1 MRYFVIYVVLLIVVL
16 LAVSVYNTARDQAET
31 ETFQSAYSTDYS
43 IETDEDL
50 QKLFSGMYTFL
61 SKTNSISTSDAMN
74 DCVRIRECAS
84 LYINCLGPKFE
95 LETDANL
102 INKFPNTF
110 SSSSD
115 INMLKQMIYASKQI
129 ANTLTFNDIEP
140 GNFSERF
147 PNFGTTSPKDKPEMT
162 KTTSLNPKYSK
173 SVDTP
178 YTVNTQCDAS
188 VENIRKPLMRSYQ
201 MVYQSLAYFQKLP
214 PSENAIYPGDKSDTK
229 Y

>member
-1 MRYFVIYVVLLIVVL
+1 MRYFIIYVVLLIFVL
-16 LAVSVYNTARDQAET
+16 LSISVYNTTRI
-31 ETFQSAYSTDYS
+31 ETFQSAYTTDYD
-43 IETDEDL
+43 IESDEDL

-61 SKTNSISTSDAMN
+61 SRTNSISTSEAMN

-95 LETDANL
+95 TETDANL
-102 INKFPNTF
+102 KNKFPKTF

-147 PNFGTTSPKDKPEMT
+147 PNFGTDKPKDKPEMT
-162 KTTSLNPKYSK
+162 KTTLLNPPYPK
-173 SVDTP
+173 SVDNP

-188 VENIRKPLMRSYQ
+188 VENIRKPLMSSYK

-214 PSENAIYPGDKSDTK
+214 PSENSTYPGDKSDTK
-229 Y
+229 H